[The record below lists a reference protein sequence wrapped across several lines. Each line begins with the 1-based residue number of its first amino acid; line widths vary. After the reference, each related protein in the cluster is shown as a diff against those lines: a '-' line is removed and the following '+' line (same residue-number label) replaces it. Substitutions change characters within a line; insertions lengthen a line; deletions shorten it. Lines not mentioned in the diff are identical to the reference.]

1 MGDLFLVV
9 KETFG
14 RQAEL
19 SPFCASIERWDGESV
34 LPAEWVVGGGGFL
47 EDQKRKQHSCAA
59 VTSIF
64 LTQRPNLTFFKINKL

>member
-1 MGDLFLVV
+1 MVV

-14 RQAEL
+14 QAEL

-47 EDQKRKQHSCAA
+47 GGRPREEENSTAA
-59 VTSIF
+59 
-64 LTQRPNLTFFKINKL
+64 LL